1 MIIRKDPSVSLKLRY
16 PIVVRITTLI
26 AVVML
31 ITLLIAFPR
40 FGVKEFL
47 EKEIQIE
54 IEQFDIPR
62 LNSLN
67 CLLHLPAHLFQ

>member
-54 IEQFDIPR
+54 IEQFDIPQTQQ
-62 LNSLN
+62 
-67 CLLHLPAHLFQ
+67 F